1 MTGADAVL
9 TSRRGHVETW
19 TLNRPDQRNPIS
31 DPDVVDALV
40 ANVDRVNA
48 DPQVRAVV
56 LTGAGPAFSA
66 GGNVKDMAAR
76 RPPFDGPPATLRE
89 RYRQGIQ
96 RIPRAM
102 YGCDVPVVAAVNGP
116 AIGAGCDL
124 ACMCDLRVASSDAV
138 FAESFVRIGLIP
150 GDGGAWLLQR
160 LVGPA
165 RAAEMTLTGDP
176 VDAATALEWGLVSRV
191 VEPDALLPEAHALAE
206 RIAANPPQTVR
217 LAKKLLREA
226 AHQGLESVLELAGLR
241 VPVVASGGWVT
252 SGEFVAEVVVVE
264 TPHRFRVVVRPGA
277 GEAELAWRRRPL
289 AGSDPFALAVRST

>member
-102 YGCDVPVVAAVNGP
+102 YACDVPVVAAVNGP

-124 ACMCDLRVASSDAV
+124 ACMCDLRVASTDAV
-138 FAESFVRIGLIP
+138 FAESFVRIGLVP

-226 AHQGLESVLELAGLR
+226 AHQGLESVLELSAAYQAISQRTADHDEALAGLLEKR
-241 VPVVASGGWVT
+241 PT
-252 SGEFVAEVVVVE
+252 TYTGE
-264 TPHRFRVVVRPGA
+264 
-277 GEAELAWRRRPL
+277 
-289 AGSDPFALAVRST
+289 

>member
-1 MTGADAVL
+1 MSASSDGLLVE
-9 TSRRGHVETW
+9 RRGHVETW
-19 TLNRPDQRNPIS
+19 TLHRPDQRNPVS

-40 ANVDRVNA
+40 AAVERANT
-48 DPQVRAVV
+48 DPAVRAVV
-56 LTGAGPAFSA
+56 LTGAGSAFSA

-89 RYRQGIQ
+89 RYRHGIQ

-102 YGCDVPVVAAVNGP
+102 YACDVPVVAAVNGP

-124 ACMCDLRVASSDAV
+124 ACMCDLRIASTEAV
-138 FAESFVRIGLIP
+138 FAESFVRIGLVP

-160 LVGPA
+160 VVGPA

-191 VEPDALLPEAHALAE
+191 VAPDELLPTAHALAE

-226 AHQGLESVLELAGLR
+226 AHQSLDSVLELSAAYQAISQRTADHDEALSGLLEKR
-241 VPVVASGGWVT
+241 PST
-252 SGEFVAEVVVVE
+252 FTGE
-264 TPHRFRVVVRPGA
+264 
-277 GEAELAWRRRPL
+277 
-289 AGSDPFALAVRST
+289 

>member
-124 ACMCDLRVASSDAV
+124 ACMCDLRVASTDAV

-176 VDAATALEWGLVSRV
+176 VDAATALEWGLVSRL

-226 AHQGLESVLELAGLR
+226 AHQGLESVLELSAAYQAISQRTADHDEALTGLLEKR
-241 VPVVASGGWVT
+241 PT
-252 SGEFVAEVVVVE
+252 TYTGE
-264 TPHRFRVVVRPGA
+264 
-277 GEAELAWRRRPL
+277 
-289 AGSDPFALAVRST
+289 

>member
-124 ACMCDLRVASSDAV
+124 ACMCDLRVASTEAV

-226 AHQGLESVLELAGLR
+226 AHQGLESVLELSAAYQAISQRTADHDEALAGLLEKR
-241 VPVVASGGWVT
+241 PT
-252 SGEFVAEVVVVE
+252 TYTGE
-264 TPHRFRVVVRPGA
+264 
-277 GEAELAWRRRPL
+277 
-289 AGSDPFALAVRST
+289 

>member
-124 ACMCDLRVASSDAV
+124 ACMCDLRVASTDAV

-150 GDGGAWLLQR
+150 GDGGAWLLHR

-226 AHQGLESVLELAGLR
+226 AHQGLESVLELSAAYQAISQRTADHDEALAGLLEKR
-241 VPVVASGGWVT
+241 PT
-252 SGEFVAEVVVVE
+252 TYTGE
-264 TPHRFRVVVRPGA
+264 
-277 GEAELAWRRRPL
+277 
-289 AGSDPFALAVRST
+289 

>member
-102 YGCDVPVVAAVNGP
+102 YACDVPVVAAVNGP

-124 ACMCDLRVASSDAV
+124 ACMCDLRVASTDAV

-176 VDAATALEWGLVSRV
+176 VDAATALEWGLVSRL

-226 AHQGLESVLELAGLR
+226 AHQGLESVLELSAAYQAISQRTADHDEALAGLLEKR
-241 VPVVASGGWVT
+241 PT
-252 SGEFVAEVVVVE
+252 TYTGE
-264 TPHRFRVVVRPGA
+264 
-277 GEAELAWRRRPL
+277 
-289 AGSDPFALAVRST
+289 